1 MGMLNNLIDTALM
14 VGNVLSIKENHT
26 EARTKEEKQKQRER
40 RRNISDIRNA
50 AFLIKRFIR

>member
-14 VGNVLSIKENHT
+14 VGNILSIKENHT